1 MGTRKTKTAHVGD
14 KVTFRLGTQRL
25 RGKVI
30 EDRGAIG
37 VSGRRLLRIRVG
49 SDRDMREV
57 ELPADEVA
65 LSAWPAADAD
75 LARR

>member
-1 MGTRKTKTAHVGD
+1 MGARKAKTAHVGD
-14 KVTFRLGTQRL
+14 KVTFRIGAQRL

-37 VSGRRLLRIRVG
+37 VSGRRLLRIRIG
-49 SDRDMREV
+49 SDHDVREV

-65 LSAWPAADAD
+65 LSA
-75 LARR
+75 

>member
-1 MGTRKTKTAHVGD
+1 MKTRKPKTAHVGD
-14 KVTFRLGTQRL
+14 KVRFHVGARRLLGE
-25 RGKVI
+25 VI

-49 SDRDMREV
+49 SHGNGREF

-65 LSAWPAADAD
+65 LSA
-75 LARR
+75 